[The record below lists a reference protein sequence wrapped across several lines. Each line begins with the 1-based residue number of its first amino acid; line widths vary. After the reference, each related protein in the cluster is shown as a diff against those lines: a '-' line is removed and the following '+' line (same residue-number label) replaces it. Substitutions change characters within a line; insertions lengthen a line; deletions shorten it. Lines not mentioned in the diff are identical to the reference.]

1 MRTKIRNP
9 WRFLMTIIS
18 LICIDAVPSFAQQ
31 NFSAQDFRAYQLS
44 APRVADAYRTYAG
57 QLQQQFKGKH
67 FNWPPKDILIRS
79 FKAHNRMEIW
89 VKDDGV
95 DTYRL
100 FKEYPICALSGA
112 LGPKRWQGDR
122 QVPEGFYFISE
133 FNPRSDFYL
142 SLMVSYP
149 NYADRILGDKN
160 DLGGDIYIHGGCVTI
175 GCMPMTNEGIEEIYT
190 LCLIAKSNGQNNIP
204 VHIFPVRFNTTTINF
219 LDKEYGNSTSNHR
232 FWLNLKAGYD
242 YFEKYHKTLP
252 VMYNKEGQYVY

>member
-1 MRTKIRNP
+1 MSV
-9 WRFLMTIIS
+9 LQAM
-18 LICIDAVPSFAQQ
+18 AQQ
-31 NFSAQDFRAYQLS
+31 NLSAQDFKAFQLS
-44 APRVADAYRTYAG
+44 APRVANAYQTYAG
-57 QLQQQFKGKH
+57 QLEQQFKEKH
-67 FNWPPKDILIRS
+67 FSWPPKDILIRS
-79 FKAHNRMEIW
+79 FKAHNKMEIW

-100 FKEYPICALSGA
+100 FKEYPICALSGI

-122 QVPEGFYFISE
+122 QVPEGYYFISD

-142 SLMVSYP
+142 SLMLSYP
-149 NYADRILGDKN
+149 NYSDRVLGNKS

-175 GCMPMTNEGIEEIYT
+175 GCMPMTNAGIEEIYT

-219 LDKEYGNSTSNHR
+219 LDKEYGNSASNHR

-242 YFEKYHKTLP
+242 YFEKYHKIFP